1 MEEKRFLN
9 ASDISMLM
17 DVSMS
22 KAYKIIKELNNEL
35 RKSGYIVVS
44 GRVSK
49 AYFEQKVYCFSSL
62 V

>member
-49 AYFEQKVYCFSSL
+49 AYFEQKVYCLSSL

>member
-49 AYFEQKVYCFSSL
+49 VYFEQKVYCFSSL

>member
-9 ASDISMLM
+9 ASDISSLM

-44 GRVSK
+44 GRVSRV
-49 AYFEQKVYCFSSL
+49 YFEKKVYCFSSL

>member
-49 AYFEQKVYCFSSL
+49 SYFEQKVYCFSSL